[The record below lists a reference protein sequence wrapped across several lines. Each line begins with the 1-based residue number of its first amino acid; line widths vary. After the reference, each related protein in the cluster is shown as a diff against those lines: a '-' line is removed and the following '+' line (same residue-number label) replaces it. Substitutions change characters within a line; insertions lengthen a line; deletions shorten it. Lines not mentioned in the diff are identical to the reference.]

1 MGTSPRR
8 DGAVA
13 LPFAYRSGVS
23 EAYFPD
29 ACFGD
34 RHAQRAEWFE
44 RNLRALG
51 EPSLWAS
58 RDERSGLRVLRLPTW
73 KGATATRIE
82 WSPSSVLSYRVCD
95 GMAGFEP
102 VGELRVS
109 RDRPL
114 PPRRLER
121 LRRAIDATRFFD
133 VPTNERQRGPRRRE
147 LDRRAHR
154 GRPLPRRVAVERPG
168 GMGPARVGLSLPARR
183 RLRRALT
190 PAVRCRRSRAGTSSR
205 WRDSRAPV
213 HGSQASETRSA
224 DSH

>member
-1 MGTSPRR
+1 M
-8 DGAVA
+8 V
-13 LPFAYRSGVS
+13 LPFAYRRRVS

-34 RHAQRAEWFE
+34 WHAQTAKSFE

-73 KGATATRIE
+73 KSATATRIE
-82 WSPSSVLSYRVCD
+82 WSPSSLLSYRVCD

-109 RDRPL
+109 RERPL

-133 VPTNERQRGPRRRE
+133 VPTNERQLGVDGESWIVE
-147 LDRRAHR
+147 LAEA
-154 GRPLPRRVAVERPG
+154 GRYHVV
-168 GMGPARVGLSLPARR
+168 
-183 RLRRALT
+183 
-190 PAVRCRRSRAGTSSR
+190 SR
-205 WRDSRAPV
+205 WSDPEGWGLPELAYLCRLAEDFAAR
-213 HGSQASETRSA
+213 
-224 DSH
+224 